1 MKQIGEFVP
10 MIKQRDI
17 AIDILKGIGMLLVII
32 GHSGCIWPFYPAIY
46 AFHMPLFFIVSGLFF
61 STKNT
66 IWEVAIIESKR
77 LILNYL
83 YICIISIFFL
93 FLLQGNYMVFAK
105 SVLLGTTISNDFN
118 VRLGPVW
125 FLLALFWC
133 RIIYRV
139 LAECVSLQLR
149 TIICTTAAIIIL
161 ALSRW
166 VWRDLYMCP
175 YNLLQGVV
183 CMFYYHTGVLFRK
196 YNGLDRLKSATNS
209 QKGLLLIISCAIL
222 LLSLYVFRR
231 VGANMNLS
239 KLSAPFLPIDV
250 MNAIGLTLSLYLVIG
265 YVNLRTQ
272 PLAFLQRGLQWCG
285 EHSMAIFSVHC
296 VEYQTTI
303 PMVSKITSSLM
314 EMATSPI
321 QKVAI
326 LTINPAIQI
335 TICVVLVRLW
345 SQYKALRIS

>member
-1 MKQIGEFVP
+1 M
-10 MIKQRDI
+10 
-17 AIDILKGIGMLLVII
+17 
-32 GHSGCIWPFYPAIY
+32 
-46 AFHMPLFFIVSGLFF
+46 
-61 STKNT
+61 
-66 IWEVAIIESKR
+66 
-77 LILNYL
+77 
-83 YICIISIFFL
+83 
-93 FLLQGNYMVFAK
+93 
-105 SVLLGTTISNDFN
+105 
-118 VRLGPVW
+118 RLGPVW

-133 RIIYRV
+133 RIIYRA
-139 LAECVSLQLR
+139 LADCVSLKWR
-149 TIICTTAAIIIL
+149 TIICTTAALTIL

-183 CMFYYHTGVLFRK
+183 CMFHYHTGVLIRK
-196 YNGLDRLKSATNS
+196 NNGLDRLKNASNS
-209 QKGLLLIISCAIL
+209 QKGLLVILSCTIL
-222 LLSLYVFRR
+222 LLSLYVFKR

-265 YVNLRTQ
+265 FVNQRAQ
-272 PLAFLQRGLQWCG
+272 RFAFLQRGLQWCG

-296 VEYQTTI
+296 VEYKTTI

-335 TICVVLVRLW
+335 IICVVLVWLW
-345 SQYKALRIS
+345 SQYKEIRISQKEK